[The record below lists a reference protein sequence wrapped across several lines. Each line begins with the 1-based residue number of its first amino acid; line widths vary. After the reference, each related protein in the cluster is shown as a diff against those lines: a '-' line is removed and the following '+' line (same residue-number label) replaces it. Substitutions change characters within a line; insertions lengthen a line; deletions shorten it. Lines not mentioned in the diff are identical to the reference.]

1 MDKGNVFAVTVVVSL
16 DENISEFPL
25 INVVVDERE
34 LLGAILAK
42 SNVLRR
48 EFNSSSGMSLKSI
61 KITIFMSLS
70 YRQTNFL
77 NP

>member
-16 DENISEFPL
+16 DKNISEFPL